1 MKPCLS
7 WSFGKADRDAATVF
21 DLIWGPHFLLDWA
34 HVLLRKII
42 QPHQSLLMSQY
53 FEEIIEWGPLLPKK
67 KNVLLSRAQQGE
79 KDANDSGMPRGRAA
93 TPTSKRAEVHGE
105 FPGGPAVG
113 LYTFTVVAPDRK
125 TKIPQA
131 APHCQEDN
139 SSKST
144 SHTKQAEAH
153 LTASKNTTSEIAR
166 LSSNFAIT
174 TK

>member
-1 MKPCLS
+1 MTVRIPSVGSPQPILVMLPLNEWNHSLLVDFSYHVKWNHVSHGVLE
-7 WSFGKADRDAATVF
+7 KQIEMLTVF

-34 HVLLRKII
+34 HVLLWKII

-93 TPTSKRAEVHGE
+93 TPTSKRAE
-105 FPGGPAVG
+105 
-113 LYTFTVVAPDRK
+113 
-125 TKIPQA
+125 
-131 APHCQEDN
+131 
-139 SSKST
+139 
-144 SHTKQAEAH
+144 AH